1 MLVRQVKKKIT
12 RNDECIASFVCVY
25 VYIYIYTHIYMYV
38 CVYIYT
44 YIYIHIYVCMCVYI
58 YIYTYICMY
67 VCIKCFGSKNT
78 EQLTHKYHF
87 VILIKIEFSQNHR
100 ARKYPS
106 YWLKLNRPS
115 FKIWLS
121 LPNHMTFKKL
131 LNLSELQLHL

>member
-1 MLVRQVKKKIT
+1 M
-12 RNDECIASFVCVY
+12 Y
-25 VYIYIYTHIYMYV
+25 VYIYIY
-38 CVYIYT
+38 
-44 YIYIHIYVCMCVYI
+44 IHIH
-58 YIYTYICMY
+58 TYICMY

-115 FKIWLS
+115 FKI
-121 LPNHMTFKKL
+121 
-131 LNLSELQLHL
+131 